1 MNQSAEKLYRELLS
15 GIDILEELD
24 TKRHDQSRFKI
35 MDFLMAFLGL
45 IGFIIVIP
53 VGFYLAWELWL
64 PEYIAIGLPII
75 FVFLLALGLLLIND
89 TLWSRTIKKYGSIRN
104 YHDNLLWSL
113 MEDDS
118 IESVLQRTQ
127 EAQKLLRETKEL
139 FKRNK
144 NSVLED
150 FVNKEIQFILIV
162 LHDLKW
168 DIFNKMTA
176 QKLTI
181 EETKNLLQENIKG
194 TPELDAM
201 SSSQQARLDKQIEQF
216 EELQRVLLKV

>member
-1 MNQSAEKLYRELLS
+1 MNQSAERLYRELLS

-24 TKRHDQSRFKI
+24 TKKHDQSRFKI

-45 IGFIIVIP
+45 LGFIIVVP
-53 VGFYLAWELWL
+53 VGFYLAWELWF

-75 FVFLLALGLLLIND
+75 FVFLLALCLLLIND
-89 TLWSRTIKKYGSIRN
+89 TLWNRTIKKYGSIRN
-104 YHDNLLWSL
+104 YHDNLLESL
-113 MEDDS
+113 MKSDS

-127 EAQKLLRETKEL
+127 EAQKLLRGTKEL
-139 FKRNK
+139 FKKHQNTI
-144 NSVLED
+144 LED
-150 FVNKEIQFILIV
+150 FINKEIQFILIV

-168 DIFNKMTA
+168 DIFDKMTA

-201 SSSQQARLDKQIEQF
+201 SSSQQSRLDQQIEQF
-216 EELQRVLLKV
+216 EELQRVLVKV